1 MWLNGCGRVFF
12 FFISSFCIFCKK
24 SRLPAQTVT
33 ERWVTWRL
41 CQLWLINSN
50 TVWRFVPLLNS
61 NTTLAT
67 LKKDDSTFRHC
78 DVFIPNSRAN
88 GRLRLFVQRALALT
102 TRPRRRPVHQ
112 RSVLMVLSGRDQFSY
127 LWHQTVHGV
136 IDPGRSQGPSTH
148 WGRQRPDLGKK
159 KSGDESG
166 CAPRVPRPPALYVV

>member
-1 MWLNGCGRVFF
+1 MTVVSTLIDQFKHSLEVCAAPQQQHDVSD
-12 FFISSFCIFCKK
+12 IKK
-24 SRLPAQTVT
+24 
-33 ERWVTWRL
+33 RWFNV
-41 CQLWLINSN
+41 S
-50 TVWRFVPLLNS
+50 
-61 NTTLAT
+61 
-67 LKKDDSTFRHC
+67 RHC
-78 DVFIPNSRAN
+78 DVFIPNPRAN
-88 GRLRLFVQRALALT
+88 GRLWLYSDVFVQRALALT

-166 CAPRVPRPPALYVV
+166 CASRVPRPPALYVV